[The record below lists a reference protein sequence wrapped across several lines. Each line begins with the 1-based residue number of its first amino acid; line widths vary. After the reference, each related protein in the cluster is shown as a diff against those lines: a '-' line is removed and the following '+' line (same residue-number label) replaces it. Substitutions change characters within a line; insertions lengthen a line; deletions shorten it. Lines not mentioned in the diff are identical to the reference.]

1 MSTMPTAHPPAT
13 ANNTNHLPFLADDEV
28 RELTHRERP
37 AAQARALDAVGI
49 PYRRRLDGTLLVIR
63 DDIKGTQSATRP
75 AANGLDWSHA
85 A

>member
-1 MSTMPTAHPPAT
+1 MSTMTTVHPPAT
-13 ANNTNHLPFLADDEV
+13 ASSTTPLPFLADDEV

-63 DDIKGTQSATRP
+63 DDIKGTPTTTRP

>member
-1 MSTMPTAHPPAT
+1 MSEYLSS
-13 ANNTNHLPFLADDEV
+13 LPFLTDDEV

-63 DDIKGTQSATRP
+63 DDIKSAPSPVHT